1 MGIKIDKISVK
12 DLGPIKSF
20 SARFGMFNL
29 IYSRNEKGKTF
40 LTEFII
46 CSLFKNIGRWCYL
59 RKGGKGKI
67 TISGLEKEMIDFSP
81 SSRQKLEDYWET
93 SEKGLPVSMAKLLV
107 VKGGETGIEDD
118 DGISK
123 FLVKE
128 VLSGINVLDKIDRD
142 SNISKTIKKVR
153 IEGGK
158 IELPQIGEG
167 KAYTDALDKLDSIE
181 RQFEEIESEYTQGI
195 LRTYKIKEKALG
207 DDLALLDRA
216 KRHKASLLSEKIKEL
231 DSKLKYVP
239 DEDLGGIKNEVSL
252 YKSKKE
258 YYNQLDEKYKNALE
272 KSRDFK
278 WLESA
283 LPYYKDL
290 SLRTIKKPGN
300 FLLILCG
307 LFAVAGIAAA
317 LILFSSY
324 QETSITASSLYLAIV
339 CFCFLGLAAS
349 SFLYIKKFQNFSKQA
364 GQSIELNK
372 IKKEFKTRIGKELSN
387 IALLESALNEERGFY
402 SESIVIKEQ
411 AGSLNEELLKLN
423 SSIDQKIAGFTGKEV
438 KEKDR
443 ETILKE
449 LQLYNR
455 NIKDRID
462 KETRELYKLAVP
474 ETDYISED
482 IGTIYNQQEYEK
494 TRSAFE
500 SVREGIKDQEDRIQR
515 LKIKIC
521 EKTRDDLSISWED
534 LIENLRLKRLE
545 LQNEL
550 KEITAA
556 IAAGYSVHRVIS
568 RLREE
573 EDAKIQEG
581 LQSKTVLAPLK
592 EITGRYNKLSLDKD
606 RLIVSDQYDD
616 FDIRDLSTGAKEQV
630 MLALRIGF
638 TSKILKED
646 TLFLILDDAF
656 QHSDWQKREI
666 LINKLADIAGK
677 GWQVIYLT
685 MDDNIKELFD
695 RTGKKFEADKY
706 NKFEL

>member
-81 SSRQKLEDYWET
+81 LSGQKLEDYWET

-118 DGISK
+118 NGISK

-142 SNISKTIKKVR
+142 SNISKTIKKVK

-158 IELPQIGEG
+158 IEIPQIGEG
-167 KAYTDALDKLDSIE
+167 KVYTDALNKLDSIE
-181 RQFEEIESEYTQGI
+181 RQFEEIESEYTLGI
-195 LRTYKIKEKALG
+195 LRTYRIKEKALA
-207 DDLALLDRA
+207 DNLALLDKA
-216 KRHKASLLSEKIKEL
+216 KRHKAFLVSEKIKEL
-231 DSKLKYVP
+231 DSKLKYIP
-239 DEDLGGIKNEVSL
+239 DDGLRKIENELSL

-307 LFAVAGIAAA
+307 LFAAAGIAAA
-317 LILFSSY
+317 IILFSSY
-324 QETSITASSLYLAIV
+324 QKTSVITSIIYLAIV
-339 CFCFLGLAAS
+339 CFCFLGLVAS

-364 GQSIELNK
+364 GQSVELNK

-423 SSIDQKIAGFTGKEV
+423 SSINHKIEGFTGKEV

-443 ETILKE
+443 ETILKD

-462 KETRELYKLAVP
+462 TETRELYKLAVP
-474 ETDYISED
+474 ETNYISED

-494 TRSAFE
+494 TRSALE
-500 SVREGIKDQEDRIQR
+500 SIREGIKDQEDRIQR

-521 EKTRDDLSISWED
+521 EKTGDDLSISWED
-534 LIENLRLKRLE
+534 LIENLRLKRFE
-545 LQNEL
+545 VQNEL
-550 KEITAA
+550 KEITAN

-573 EDAKIQEG
+573 EDTKIQEG
-581 LQSKTVLAPLK
+581 LQSKTVLTPLR
-592 EITGRYNKLSLDKD
+592 EITGRYNKLSLDNA

-666 LINKLADIAGK
+666 LINKLADIASK

-695 RTGKKFEADKY
+695 KTGKKFEAGKY
-706 NKFEL
+706 SSLTL